1 VPPASFEF
9 PHFLLIL
16 FLQHLSQGSVD
27 VPTMQAEVTRVGEA
41 TRVVAVLAAETSAKD
56 AAMTRDSTVAWVK
69 DAED

>member
-1 VPPASFEF
+1 
-9 PHFLLIL
+9 
-16 FLQHLSQGSVD
+16 
-27 VPTMQAEVTRVGEA
+27 MQAEVTRVGEA